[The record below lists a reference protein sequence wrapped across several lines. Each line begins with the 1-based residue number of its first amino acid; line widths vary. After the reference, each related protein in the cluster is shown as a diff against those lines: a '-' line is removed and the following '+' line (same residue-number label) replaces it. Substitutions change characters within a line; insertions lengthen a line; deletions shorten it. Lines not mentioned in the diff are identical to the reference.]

1 MVLRD
6 TDFCATS
13 QAVRPPKHIPSWG
26 SNGLGGDW
34 SFGWYSPLLRGFEGG
49 DIPDWEPAKF
59 DLISL
64 IIFCFLGLA
73 VCLLPWENYQVKIA
87 KIGPFELR
95 EALSAQA
102 QEREFDIHELS
113 KHIEKLEGAAPGGD
127 DEAPAAAAESN
138 TLLGLLKNFFKDNE
152 RYSFNASR
160 IWSRDPNNF
169 GSFETSEIR
178 RALRET
184 VSEGAAETRVS
195 QKGNT
200 LYRAAKK

>member
-1 MVLRD
+1 MLLA
-6 TDFCATS
+6 CIA
-13 QAVRPPKHIPSWG
+13 II
-26 SNGLGGDW
+26 LGYLF
-34 SFGWYSPLLRGFEGG
+34 FGKA
-49 DIPDWEPAKF
+49 DWEPAKF

-102 QEREFDIHELS
+102 QERELDIHELS